1 MHQTTQPKFRLFNYK
16 KEKKKSF
23 INMDPLLSPVNKK
36 ILHTQKNTKQSLMH
50 SLNFITTN
58 ISPLGQHSKNKK
70 INNSSNCTNSNL
82 HLSKKTLNCKTTTSQ
97 FLNFKSLKPSNQNG
111 NSSSK
116 KNKNLLLNTL
126 NLSTKNNFNLSLEN
140 YDNNNLEQKILLLQK
155 EKDDLTKKNNS
166 QKKLISKLINENE
179 DNEKKL
185 TQLDR
190 ENKKLKDKLS
200 QLKEN
205 QNQLILLLKIIGK
218 TGVDIEGIIDKWNEQ
233 VECNNTSHDDDDI
246 EIFTTIKDK
255 EVDESKI
262 DSTVFVP
269 ITIDDEDKGCNT
281 KINNHNVPK
290 LNFDKLNKTKFKT
303 LKNNNEEKNHCDE
316 PPKNE
321 DNNNHHQQNHSF
333 SAGNSNKPSNTFKL
347 KNFNIFHPKK

>member
-23 INMDPLLSPVNKK
+23 INVEPLLSPVNKK
-36 ILHTQKNTKQSLMH
+36 NIQTQKNSKQSLMH

-70 INNSSNCTNSNL
+70 NNNSSNCTNSNL
-82 HLSKKTLNCKTTTSQ
+82 HLSKKKLNCKTTSQ

-116 KNKNLLLNTL
+116 KSKNLLLNTL

-140 YDNNNLEQKILLLQK
+140 YDTNSNLEQKIFILQK
-155 EKDDLTKKNNS
+155 EKDDLTKTNNS

-179 DNEKKL
+179 DNEKKIIE
-185 TQLDR
+185 LDKK
-190 ENKKLKDKLS
+190 NKKLKDKLS

-205 QNQLILLLKIIGK
+205 QNQLILLLKVIGK

-233 VECNNTSHDDDDI
+233 VECNNISQDDDI
-246 EIFTTIKDK
+246 EVFTTIKDK

-269 ITIDDEDKGCNT
+269 ITIDDEDKCSNT
-281 KINNHNVPK
+281 KINNHNIPK
-290 LNFDKLNKTKFKT
+290 LNFDKLNKNKFKT
-303 LKNNNEEKNHCDE
+303 LKNNNHNQDKNHFDE
-316 PPKNE
+316 ITKNE
-321 DNNNHHQQNHSF
+321 NNHYHQLNHSF
-333 SAGNSNKPSNTFKL
+333 SEGNRNKSSNIFKL